1 MEEYFSAERLMDL
14 DIGSVVQV
22 NNEEKDQHFVMQ
34 LVGVDQGHSVI
45 CTLPAPHNLPDG
57 SNYNE
62 LFPPGLVFEMRII
75 HDGRVIAFESSIRLV
90 LSEPIKLLVGSYPE
104 MIESRKLRKDTRFP
118 CTLSCDIRSGDY
130 ESYGVITNISNG
142 GCQLNLPADVD
153 YLFLEEAM
161 DVQDS
166 IDLEIFF
173 PFAESSI
180 TINAHVRSVNS
191 QNDKTCFVGLAFSY
205 DYESIRKYLD
215 SLQLESIAPF
225 FD

>member
-14 DIGSVVQV
+14 TIGSVVQV
-22 NNEEKDQHFVMQ
+22 NNEEKDLHFVMQ

-45 CTLPAPHNLPDG
+45 CTLPAPHNLPENATYDQ
-57 SNYNE
+57 
-62 LFPPGLVFEMRII
+62 LFIEGTVFEMRII
-75 HDGRVIAFESSIRLV
+75 HDGKVIAFETSIMMTLDQPV
-90 LSEPIKLLVGSYPE
+90 KLLISTYPE
-104 MIESRKLRKDTRFP
+104 MIESRRLRKDTRFP
-118 CTLSCDIRSGDY
+118 CTLSCDLRSGDN

-153 YLFLEEAM
+153 HLFLEEAM
-161 DVQDS
+161 DVQDP

-180 TINAHVRSVNS
+180 TINAHVRSMN
-191 QNDKTCFVGLAFSY
+191 NNTDNNCLVGLAFSFE
-205 DYESIRKYLD
+205 YEAIRKYLD
-215 SLQLESIAPF
+215 SLQLESISPF